1 MNFKQWLIK
10 ESSESSESSEI
21 FQDANKNRYK
31 IIKIQ
36 NGYQAYYSQHDDD
49 EFELELEDV
58 KYSDTN
64 TTESALI
71 QKVKSVIQQTYKIIS
86 KTENEFFRNEHGYYN
101 PRILGQRPRLIPD
114 APISKELAEELT
126 EQLRNTAVIIQ
137 ILTEYMTILEAQFLR
152 QGKSTT
158 TIKTI
163 IGELTNISTQTMTI
177 ADDFEEDKNKED
189 KVKRKTSSENTSDM
203 SGVFITADD
212 ESNLLR
218 LSRLMQTITTSV
230 KTVSDLIVGNENY
243 ANLTASIGITYESYE
258 LPDST
263 RNKACAFNSVS
274 IYEDNIQEI
283 KNPTE
288 QEMISIL
295 KSIMGDKSNL
305 DYIESIVTRKC
316 R

>member
-10 ESSESSESSEI
+10 ESSESPEI
-21 FQDANKNRYK
+21 FQDANNNRYK

-86 KTENEFFRNEHGYYN
+86 KTENEFFRNEHGYYK
-101 PRILGQRPRLIPD
+101 PRILGQRPVQLPQE
-114 APISKELAEELT
+114 PITNELVEELT

-177 ADDFEEDKNKED
+177 ADNFEENKIE
-189 KVKRKTSSENTSDM
+189 RKTVHKNSMDV
-203 SGVFITADD
+203 GLFIMAEDD
-212 ESNLLR
+212 ANLLR

-258 LPDST
+258 LPDGT
-263 RNKACAFNSVS
+263 RNKSCAFNSVS
-274 IYEDNIQEI
+274 IYEDHIQEI

-305 DYIESIVTRKC
+305 DYIESIVARKC

>member
-10 ESSESSESSEI
+10 ESSESPEI
-21 FQDANKNRYK
+21 FQDANNNRYK

-86 KTENEFFRNEHGYYN
+86 KTENEFFRNEHGYYK
-101 PRILGQRPRLIPD
+101 PKILGQRPVQLPQE
-114 APISKELAEELT
+114 PITNELVEELT

-177 ADDFEEDKNKED
+177 ADNFEENKIE
-189 KVKRKTSSENTSDM
+189 RKTVHKNSMDV
-203 SGVFITADD
+203 GLFIMAED

-258 LPDST
+258 LPDGT

-274 IYEDNIQEI
+274 IYEDHIQEI

-295 KSIMGDKSNL
+295 KSIMEDKSNL
-305 DYIESIVTRKC
+305 DYIENIVARKC
-316 R
+316 Q

>member
-10 ESSESSESSEI
+10 ESSESPEI
-21 FQDANKNRYK
+21 FQDANNNRYK

-86 KTENEFFRNEHGYYN
+86 KTENEFYSDELIPIRNE
-101 PRILGQRPRLIPD
+101 LV
-114 APISKELAEELT
+114 EELT

-177 ADDFEEDKNKED
+177 ADDFEEEKI
-189 KVKRKTSSENTSDM
+189 KRKTIRKNTFDM
-203 SGVFITADD
+203 RFLLIAAGDEAD
-212 ESNLLR
+212 LLR
-218 LSRLMQTITTSV
+218 LSRLMPRITAAV

-274 IYEDNIQEI
+274 IYEDHIQEI
-283 KNPTE
+283 QNPTE

-295 KSIMGDKSNL
+295 KSIMEDERTL
-305 DYIESIVTRKC
+305 DYIESIVARKC

>member
-1 MNFKQWLIK
+1 VQLPQEPITN
-10 ESSESSESSEI
+10 
-21 FQDANKNRYK
+21 
-31 IIKIQ
+31 
-36 NGYQAYYSQHDDD
+36 
-49 EFELELEDV
+49 ELV
-58 KYSDTN
+58 
-64 TTESALI
+64 
-71 QKVKSVIQQTYKIIS
+71 
-86 KTENEFFRNEHGYYN
+86 
-101 PRILGQRPRLIPD
+101 
-114 APISKELAEELT
+114 EELT

-177 ADDFEEDKNKED
+177 ADNFEENKIE
-189 KVKRKTSSENTSDM
+189 RKTVHKNSMDV
-203 SGVFITADD
+203 GLFIMAED

-230 KTVSDLIVGNENY
+230 KTVSDLIVRNENY

-258 LPDST
+258 LPDGT

-274 IYEDNIQEI
+274 IYEDHIQEI

-305 DYIESIVTRKC
+305 DYIESIVARKC